1 MLQSMTGFGK
11 AACEYNGKTII
22 VEIKS
27 LNSKQID
34 ITSRIVPLYR
44 EREIDMRNEIAQTL
58 ERGKVELF
66 VYLDNSG
73 NYVSSQLN
81 GAVIESY
88 YRQLLEISGNLA
100 AKMPENWLGA
110 LLRLPE
116 ITKTDTQE
124 LDDAEWAEVKK
135 ALQSA
140 LAQVVEFRTQEG
152 KMLENVIL
160 KNINRI
166 AELLEEVPQY
176 EAERMERI
184 KGKLLENLKQISEKV
199 EFDKNRFEQELIFYI
214 EKLDIN
220 EEKTRLK
227 NHLNYFIE
235 TMNEKGSQGKK
246 LGFIAQEIGREVNT
260 LGSKANHSELQRIVV
275 MMKDELEQIKEQTLN
290 IN

>member
-11 AACEYNGKTII
+11 ASCEYNGKTII

-34 ITSRIVPLYR
+34 ISSRIAPLYR
-44 EREIDMRNEIAQTL
+44 ECEMEIRNEIAQTL
-58 ERGKVELF
+58 ERGKIELLIY
-66 VYLDNSG
+66 VGNSG
-73 NYVSSQLN
+73 DCAVSLN
-81 GAVIESY
+81 QAVIESY
-88 YRQLLEISGNLA
+88 YRQLLEISGNLN

-116 ITKTDTQE
+116 ITKTETQE

-135 ALQSA
+135 ALRNA
-140 LAQVVEFRTQEG
+140 LVQLVDFRTQEG
-152 KMLENVIL
+152 KMLESVLL

-166 AELLEEVPQY
+166 SELLEEVPQY
-176 EAERMERI
+176 ETERIERI
-184 KGKLLENLKQISEKV
+184 KSKLSEGLKQVSEKI
-199 EFDKNRFEQELIFYI
+199 EYDNNRLEQELIFYI

-227 NHLNYFIE
+227 NHLDYFVQ
-235 TMNEKGSQGKK
+235 TMNEECSQGKK
-246 LGFIAQEIGREVNT
+246 LGFIAQEIGREINT

-275 MMKDELEQIKEQTLN
+275 MMKDELEQIKEQVLN
-290 IN
+290 VN